1 MKWRVGVAAMW
12 GLVGMATAADFYAD
26 PATYRD
32 TLIRLQPGDRLL
44 LKPGDYLHGL
54 PLHEL
59 AGTAAR
65 PIQIIAAKPA
75 APPRLLARANA
86 NTISLVNVRYLVL
99 RDLEL
104 DGRNLPVDAVK
115 AEGHSR
121 YADFIT
127 LENLHIHDYAA
138 SQQNV
143 GISTK
148 CPAHGWVVKNNR
160 IERVGT
166 GMYFGDSDG
175 SAAFV
180 AGLIEGNL
188 ITETLGYNLQIKHQ
202 IIPVNAGA
210 HAEKT
215 GETIIRHNVFSRAN
229 PLSGGM
235 PRPNVLLGHGALTG
249 ARQNEQYR
257 VYSNLFWQNP
267 DEALFQGEGNLELC
281 NNVFVNTQG
290 DAIHIQP
297 HHHVPQHVWIR
308 FNTVWA
314 KNAGI
319 TVWVPQASSG
329 YRQIVSNNLIFA
341 RRPLLG
347 GERADNAVH
356 AYGDAARYLR
366 RPVMALA
373 HADFRLKQSR
383 QIPVEHCPAIPSRGR
398 YMPGAG
404 VLNPARAGLS
414 LPPPLK

>member
-1 MKWRVGVAAMW
+1 MKWPVGMAAMW
-12 GLVGMATAADFYAD
+12 GLAGMAAAADFYAD

-32 TLIRLQPGDRLL
+32 YLNRLQPGDRLL

-65 PIQIIAAKPA
+65 PIQILAAKPA

-86 NTISLVNVRYLVL
+86 NTISLVNVRHLTL

-115 AEGHSR
+115 AEGHGQ

-127 LENLHIHDYAA
+127 LENLHIHDFAA
-138 SQQNV
+138 SQQNM

-148 CPAHGWVVKNNR
+148 CPAYGWVVKNNR

-188 ITETLGYNLQIKHQ
+188 ITDTLGYNLQIKHQ
-202 IIPVNAGA
+202 IVSVNAGA

-215 GETIIRHNVFSRAN
+215 GETIIRHNLFSRAN
-229 PLSGGM
+229 PLPGGS

-249 ARQNEQYR
+249 ARQHEQYR
-257 VYSNLFWQNP
+257 VHSNLFWQNP

-281 NNVFVNTQG
+281 NNVFVNTHG

-308 FNTVWA
+308 FNTVWT
-314 KNAGI
+314 KHTGI
-319 TVWVPQASSG
+319 TVRPPQTLSA

-347 GERADNAVH
+347 GEQADNTVR
-356 AYGDAARYLR
+356 AYGEVARYLQ
-366 RPVMALA
+366 RPATTLA
-373 HADFRLKQSR
+373 HADFRLKQGR
-383 QIPVEHCPAIPSRGR
+383 QTPVEDCAAISPRGR

-404 VLNPARAGLS
+404 VLKPARAALA

>member
-1 MKWRVGVAAMW
+1 MCGLVGVAA
-12 GLVGMATAADFYAD
+12 ATDFYAD
-26 PATYRD
+26 PATYRSYL
-32 TLIRLQPGDRLL
+32 TQLQPGDRLL

-54 PLHEL
+54 SLRDIS
-59 AGTAAR
+59 GTAAR
-65 PIQIIAAKPA
+65 PIQIAAAQPEL
-75 APPRLLARANA
+75 PPRWVARAGA

-127 LENLHIHDYAA
+127 LDNLHIHDYTA

-148 CPAHGWVVKNNR
+148 CPARGWVVKNNR

-180 AGLIEGNL
+180 GGLIERNQ
-188 ITETLGYNLQIKHQ
+188 ISETLGYNLQIKHQ
-202 IIPVNAGA
+202 IVQDGAGT
-210 HAEKT
+210 HAEKHGDT
-215 GETIIRHNVFSRAN
+215 TIRHNLFSRETRL
-229 PLSGGM
+229 PGSS
-235 PRPNVLLGHGALTG
+235 PRPNVLLGHGVLTG
-249 ARQNEQYR
+249 ARQSEIYR
-257 VYSNLFWQNP
+257 VHSNLFWQNP

-281 NNVFVNTQG
+281 NNVFVNTYG

-297 HHHVPQHVWIR
+297 HHDVPRHVAVR

-319 TVWVPQASSG
+319 VIRTRQTSQR
-329 YRQIVSNNLIFA
+329 YRQTVTDNLVFA
-341 RRPLLG
+341 GHPLRG
-347 GERADNAVH
+347 GMAVRNVLRAYDV
-356 AYGDAARYLR
+356 AAHYLR
-366 RPVMALA
+366 APTSTLGR
-373 HADFRLKQSR
+373 ADFRLKRGAQT
-383 QIPVEHCPAIPSRGR
+383 PVENCAAISPRVR
-398 YMPGAG
+398 HQPGAG
-404 VLNPARAGLS
+404 IVMPVRAPTA
-414 LPPPLK
+414 LPPPL